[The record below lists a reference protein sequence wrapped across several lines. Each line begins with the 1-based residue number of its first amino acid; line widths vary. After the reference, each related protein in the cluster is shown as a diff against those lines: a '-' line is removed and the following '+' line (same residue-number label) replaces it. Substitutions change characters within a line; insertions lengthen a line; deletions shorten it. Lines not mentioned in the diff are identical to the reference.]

1 MIDFKNKFDGINLV
15 AAIMHLREA
24 AVLVSLIDDTIGKA
38 IYQIADLLVENA
50 NDQTIQTDLDEFK
63 QISDEITK

>member
-24 AVLVSLIDDTIGKA
+24 AVLVSPIDDTIGKA